1 MRKYALI
8 VMLLLLVG
16 ELSAQA
22 AVTPAQQDSVRMDSI
37 IEREKPIVIRRL
49 SFRHRLQPVNL
60 QVAETR
66 SSTLFLPDS
75 LIRDTLKYEF
85 TKIKE
90 FANKSRLTRE
100 LYKMFFVNALSGNI
114 NVLNTQN
121 SEDRFKN
128 YRGKTIR
135 NVSIKVLPPYG
146 TSVYDTVYNEGDVS
160 WWKDV
165 VNKTHMGTSENVIRR
180 QLTIKPGMYV
190 IPFEFVQ
197 NEILLRELD
206 YIDDVNIRVEEIPE
220 FPEYVDIVVVCKDE
234 LSWGGSVETN
244 FLNNFKL
251 GLNNKNSFKLGHI
264 IDYEFSY
271 RGTKDKK
278 WGNKLEYKANS
289 IWGSHIDIRGF
300 YRNDF
305 YEKQVRIDIE
315 RHFLTSRMHWAGGVA
330 AGRVFYSEDLPD
342 RNVSRLD
349 KLFNYHFQDMW
360 LGRSFPLRERYGD
373 NQNMYLTGRFFTT
386 HFNNRPVVDGDTN
399 HLYYNRMNVLGA
411 VIYTKLKYYK
421 ANLIYDFGR
430 TEDVPA
436 GLFISATGGF
446 EWSEYNNYAY
456 LAAEARYSHFN
467 RHTERYYAFRAALG
481 SYLSTD
487 GFERGMLELG
497 ANHISNLCDLG
508 SLRFRFYNDA
518 RYIKGFRRYPA
529 DHLYMEDT
537 DIRGFSSDTLEGD
550 QKLTVSVAATLFL
563 PYIKKGFRTAIS
575 AFVDAGLLAPKG
587 ERLFQTQ
594 SYWGVGVGVNLR
606 NDNVVIKNICLRFTF
621 YPVIPPDGRGMQVM
635 MSNRPGNKF
644 YDYRVAKPQV
654 IQYE

>member
-1 MRKYALI
+1 MRKYVLI

-16 ELSAQA
+16 ALSAQTNR
-22 AVTPAQQDSVRMDSI
+22 TPALQDSVRIDPGI
-37 IEREKPIVIRRL
+37 KREKPAEIRQL
-49 SFRHRLQPVNL
+49 HVNHSLQPVNL
-60 QVAETR
+60 QVSGAR
-66 SSTLFLPDS
+66 NSTLFLPDS

-90 FANKSRLTRE
+90 FAYRRKLTRE
-100 LYKMFFVNALSGNI
+100 LYKMFFVNAASGNI
-114 NVLNTQN
+114 NVLHTQN
-121 SEDRFKN
+121 SEDRFKDF
-128 YRGKTIR
+128 RGKTIR
-135 NVSIKVLPPYG
+135 LISIKVLPPYG
-146 TSVYDTVYNEGDVS
+146 TNVYDSVYNEGDIS

-180 QLTIKPGMYV
+180 QLTIKPGIQV
-190 IPFEFVQ
+190 IPFELVQ
-197 NEILLRELD
+197 NEILLRKLD
-206 YIDDVNIRVEEIPE
+206 YIDDVNIRVEESVGY
-220 FPEYVDIVVVCKDE
+220 PEYVDIVVVCKDE

-251 GLNNKNSFKLGHI
+251 GINNKNSFKLGHVV
-264 IDYEFSY
+264 DYEFSY

-289 IWGSHIDIRGF
+289 IWGTHIDIRGF

-315 RHFLTSRMHWAGGVA
+315 RHFLTAQMRWAGGVA

-342 RNVSRLD
+342 MNVSRLD
-349 KLFNYHFQDMW
+349 ELFNYHFQDVW
-360 LGRSFPLRERYGD
+360 LGRSFSLPERYSY
-373 NQNMYLTGRFFTT
+373 NQNVYLTGRFFTT
-386 HFNNRPVVDGDTN
+386 HFIHRPLVDGDTN
-399 HLYYNRMNVLGA
+399 HLYYNRMNVLGS
-411 VIYTKLKYYK
+411 VVFTKLKYYK

-436 GLFISATGGF
+436 GLFVSATSGF
-446 EWSEYNNYAY
+446 EWSEYDNYVY
-456 LAAEARYSHFN
+456 LATEACYSHFN

-481 SYLSTD
+481 SYLSVD
-487 GFERGMLELG
+487 GFERGMLEVG
-497 ANHISNLCDLG
+497 ANHISNLCNLG
-508 SLRFRFYNDA
+508 ALRFRFYNDA
-518 RYIKGFRRYPA
+518 RYIRGFRRYPA

-537 DIRGFSSDTLEGD
+537 DIRGFSSDTLEGV

-575 AFVDAGLLAPKG
+575 TFVDAGLLAPQG
-587 ERLFQTQ
+587 ERLFHTQ
-594 SYWGVGVGVNLR
+594 SYWGIGLGVNLR

-621 YPVIPPDGRGMQVM
+621 YPVIPPDGRGVQVM
-635 MSNRPGNKF
+635 MSNSPGTKF
-644 YDYRVAKPQV
+644 YDYRVTKPQV